1 MNDLTQR
8 LKQKGWTDEDIY
20 KAVAIIEK
28 GKQKKT
34 SKSHIFDTI
43 MYWLVLLVALI
54 ANFIISIILIPF
66 LVAMHGVSLY
76 TIIIII
82 GFAFGA
88 FFDLLI
94 RDIEKIQD
102 KDIIIA
108 GIFLPLLALIN
119 VILMVNF
126 SNNLQKVMGLS
137 NIQHNPVIVSIAYV
151 SAFIL
156 PYIIR
161 VFILYSKGKN
171 NILHNL

>member
-1 MNDLTQR
+1 MNDLTER
-8 LKQKGWTDEDIY
+8 LKQKGWSDDDIY
-20 KAVAIIEK
+20 KAVAIIER

-34 SKSHIFDTI
+34 KKSSFFDSI

-54 ANFIISIILIPF
+54 GNFIISIILIPF

-94 RDIEKIQD
+94 RDIEKVQN
-102 KDIIIA
+102 KDVIIA

-126 SNNLQKVMGLS
+126 SNNLQEVIGLT
-137 NIQHNPVIVSIAYV
+137 NVPHNPIIIGSVYV
-151 SAFIL
+151 ASFIL

-161 VFILYSKGKN
+161 SLFLYGKGRK
-171 NILHNL
+171 NILHKL

>member
-20 KAVAIIEK
+20 KAIAIIER
-28 GKQKKT
+28 GKQKKPKK
-34 SKSHIFDTI
+34 SKFFDSL
-43 MYWLVLLVALI
+43 MYWLVLFVALI
-54 ANFIISIILIPF
+54 GNFIISIILIPF
-66 LVAMHGVSLY
+66 LVAMQGVSLY
-76 TIIIII
+76 TIIIVI

-94 RDIEKIQD
+94 RDIEKIQN

-126 SNNLQKVMGLS
+126 SNNLQKAMGLT
-137 NIQHNPVIVSIAYV
+137 NIQHNPMIVSIVYV
-151 SAFIL
+151 ITFVL

-161 VFILYSKGKN
+161 VLILYSKGKK

>member
-8 LKQKGWTDEDIY
+8 LKQKGWSDDDIY
-20 KAVAIIEK
+20 KAIAIIER
-28 GKQKKT
+28 GKERKPKK
-34 SKSHIFDTI
+34 SSFFDSI

-54 ANFIISIILIPF
+54 GNFIISIILIPF
-66 LVAMHGVSLY
+66 LVAMHGISLY
-76 TIIIII
+76 TIIIVI

-94 RDIEKIQD
+94 RDIEKIQN
-102 KDIIIA
+102 KDVIIA

-126 SNNLQKVMGLS
+126 SNDLQEVIGLT
-137 NIQHNPVIVSIAYV
+137 NIQHSPIIVGAVYVI
-151 SAFIL
+151 AFIL

-161 VFILYSKGKN
+161 SLFLYGKSKT
-171 NILHNL
+171 NILHKL